1 MKVSAQVNPFV
12 SWDLLW
18 FLCPF
23 QGASGPS
30 SWGTRFR
37 LEGHWVPQ
45 SGAQPRAVPD
55 QPCVLE
61 SRDVHSQWPSGS
73 CGIFVR
79 RECISSHQ
87 EHLARSWCF
96 TGKATKMNYTYV
108 FRFSDVAGDRRER
121 QRVGVLLYGWEAV
134 AGRSLVREW
143 VVSYWERT
151 LLGRGS
157 RALCMCSAAWRC
169 LRDHR
174 PPTLTLELD
183 WQLDRHHRLAL
194 CSITGQNKW
203 VRILLPA
210 LLSSRFVR

>member
-1 MKVSAQVNPFV
+1 MAILASSLIFVPLHSLADRQFRVSLSLPGFFPDGFVKVSAQVNPFV

-23 QGASGPS
+23 QWASGPS

-121 QRVGVLLYGWEAV
+121 QRVGVLL
-134 AGRSLVREW
+134 
-143 VVSYWERT
+143 
-151 LLGRGS
+151 
-157 RALCMCSAAWRC
+157 
-169 LRDHR
+169 
-174 PPTLTLELD
+174 
-183 WQLDRHHRLAL
+183 
-194 CSITGQNKW
+194 
-203 VRILLPA
+203 
-210 LLSSRFVR
+210 